1 MDIENKQKALIDP
14 YRTMGIFVSGKVTLS
29 QSNPPALTAPTGSS
43 FRVYS

>member
-1 MDIENKQKALIDP
+1 MDTENKQKALIDP

-29 QSNPPALTAPTGSS
+29 QSNPPSLTAPTGSS